1 LPGGKRSMRWA
12 NLESA
17 MITKTTP
24 RAAPAPEETLKD
36 AVGRL

>member
-1 LPGGKRSMRWA
+1 
-12 NLESA
+12 